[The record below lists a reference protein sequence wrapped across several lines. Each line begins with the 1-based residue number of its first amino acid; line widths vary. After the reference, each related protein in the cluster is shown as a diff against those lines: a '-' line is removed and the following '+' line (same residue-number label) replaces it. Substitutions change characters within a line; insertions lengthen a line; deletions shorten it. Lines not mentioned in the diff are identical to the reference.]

1 MNSFSG
7 AFKIFCFS
15 LIAGV
20 VFLGSCGKDKES
32 PYKLTMSG
40 TGELL
45 FDWSSEKIDGLVV
58 NDTLLIAAS
67 RKDKSKVA
75 LVLVNSSVGDYE
87 ISAESIQALV
97 TFDLVG
103 DNKPE
108 NKFLSTEGV
117 VSVIE
122 NDSKNNV
129 ITGFFSVKAVSGA
142 LEEVTVEGNFV
153 SKYQD

>member
-1 MNSFSG
+1 
-7 AFKIFCFS
+7 
-15 LIAGV
+15 
-20 VFLGSCGKDKES
+20 
-32 PYKLTMSG
+32 MSG

>member
-7 AFKIFCFS
+7 AFKVFCFS
-15 LIAGV
+15 LIVGV
-20 VFLGSCGKDKES
+20 AFLGSCGKDKES
-32 PYKLTMSG
+32 AYKLTMSG
-40 TGELL
+40 TGALV

-67 RKDKSKVA
+67 RRDKSKAA
-75 LVLVNSSVGDYE
+75 LVLTNSAVGDYE
-87 ISAESIQALV
+87 ISAESIQALL

-122 NDSKNNV
+122 KDTKNKV
-129 ITGFFSVKAVSGA
+129 ITGFFSVNAVSGT
-142 LEEVTVEGNFV
+142 LEEVAVEGNFV
-153 SKYQD
+153 SKYKD